1 MVDTATQTGT
11 DAAKIAYKREVEK
24 TAEATGD
31 LIKNKTANKITSVG
45 KTKSTEK
52 ENETNKRQK
61 MYLLPEKIQQI
72 IADLRHLS
80 KL

>member
-1 MVDTATQTGT
+1 MVNTATQTGT

-31 LIKNKTANKITSVG
+31 LIKNKTTNKITSVG

-52 ENETNKRQK
+52 K
-61 MYLLPEKIQQI
+61 
-72 IADLRHLS
+72 
-80 KL
+80 

>member
-1 MVDTATQTGT
+1 MDAATQTGT
-11 DAAKIAYKREVEK
+11 DAAKIAYKREVKK

-31 LIKNKTANKITSVG
+31 LIENKTANKITSVG

-72 IADLRHLS
+72 IADIRHLS